1 MISWFLFIF
10 VAYGPNPVPP
20 IVIEN
25 FSSYDA
31 CQIAGEQ
38 ITSNFKT
45 LSFKCV
51 KVEK

>member
-1 MISWFLFIF
+1 MISWFLLIF
-10 VAYGPNPVPP
+10 VAYGTDVKPP
-20 IVIEN
+20 TVIEN

-38 ITSNFKT
+38 ITSNFRT